1 MTSPTR
7 LGPPAS
13 GAYIAIPVTMDDIA
27 NNEVVTVEV
36 ALPAGMTIT
45 VVGVSY
51 YAAAVTSDPALIVGT
66 HADDDGILTA
76 LNLSADAVAFA
87 VCNGA
92 LAVNSRVD
100 IAASGNVKVTVTAD
114 AGDAAEGVC
123 VTIWGYVT
131 EHANNIPDV

>member
-7 LGPPAS
+7 LGPPVS
-13 GAYIAIPVTMDDIA
+13 GAYLALPVTMDDIA

-36 ALPAGMTIT
+36 ALPAGMTFV
-45 VVGVSY
+45 VVGVSW

-66 HADDDGILTA
+66 HADDDGILTT
-76 LNLSADAVAFA
+76 LNMTADAVTFA
-87 VCNGA
+87 TPNGA
-92 LAVNSRVD
+92 LAASSRVE
-100 IAASGNVKVTVTAD
+100 ISAGGNIKVTVTAD